1 MSEMTENV
9 KKYWPYA
16 VGGVIGLYLLAK
28 MGGGGNAAPAR
39 VDTTYAQLMA
49 GQAANSAA
57 NTQAQAQLEAVRA
70 QVNMAEA
77 DSRRQFELK
86 ATELATAKELNLA
99 SLEAAKVA
107 QYANAG
113 VAFQNAQA
121 AMAQSVGSS
130 TAEIISALNQP
141 ALVALQAGAAD
152 NVATMQAAAGVA
164 QAEFL
169 AGSLL
174 STALVSQLPTVAQ
187 VASSGF
193 GGAFGTAGR
202 VAESRAEVQG
212 QIGGIFGTAISMLGM
227 GM

>member
-1 MSEMTENV
+1 MSELTENV

-39 VDTTYAQLMA
+39 VDTTYAQLLA
-49 GQAANSAA
+49 GQAASSAA

-86 ATELATAKELNLA
+86 ATELASARELNLA

-130 TAEIISALNQP
+130 TAEIIGALNQP
-141 ALVALQAGAAD
+141 AVAAISANAIENSNAL
-152 NVATMQAAAGVA
+152 QAAAGIA
-164 QAEFL
+164 QAEFI
-169 AGSLL
+169 GSALL
-174 STALVSQLPTVAQ
+174 TNAFATQLPAVAQ
-187 VASSGF
+187 VGMAGL
-193 GGAFGTAGR
+193 GAAFGTAGK
-202 VAESRAEVQG
+202 VAQSRADTQ
-212 QIGGIFGTAISMLGM
+212 GGILGVAGTALSMFGV
-227 GM
+227 